1 MAISEAYTNTLKAK
15 AVAEFVSE
23 NKRSPT
29 ESELRVLLWET
40 YQKYS
45 VVDQVGLSGFD
56 INKPAFE
63 SVSSALLRR
72 ANYRY
77 YCGKLIR
84 NILLSTRLG

>member
-56 INKPAFE
+56 INKPA
-63 SVSSALLRR
+63 LYPQQRTKTR
-72 ANYRY
+72 T
-77 YCGKLIR
+77 GIR
-84 NILLSTRLG
+84 FTMI